1 MRKMGQA
8 AWGCGA
14 GGFCNVQDPQEPSE
28 LITTK
33 GLKEPFRLN
42 YFYGLSLTGL
52 ANFQVILDMS

>member
-52 ANFQVILDMS
+52 ANSSS